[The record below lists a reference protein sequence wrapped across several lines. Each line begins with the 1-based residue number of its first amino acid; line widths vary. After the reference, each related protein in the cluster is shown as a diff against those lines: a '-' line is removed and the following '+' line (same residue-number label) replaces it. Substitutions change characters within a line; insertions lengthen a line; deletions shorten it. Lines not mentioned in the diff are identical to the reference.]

1 MRGLFGSMMLTL
13 AAIAPA
19 VAQAP
24 PVPATPATPVARV
37 QRHAVAHPANGVT
50 VRVPASATYVGSE
63 RFTLY
68 EVADAEIHVFAE
80 ADSKRRLTRL
90 YWIQFE
96 SFLPSRPELRYNY
109 AEGNAR
115 ARLWGTTT
123 WVSGWPRRTG
133 DRMRA
138 GSDREHVMGV
148 LAGAGYTAPAE
159 MMNARLVQML
169 DDPDGTGRG
178 REELMLIY
186 SEDLEPTGTAYSEL
200 VRDDETTAAWK
211 PLEAPLVARAAAAF
225 KVERRKARKRER

>member
-1 MRGLFGSMMLTL
+1 MRGIVGAMLLTL
-13 AAIAPA
+13 AGIAPA
-19 VAQAP
+19 VARAP
-24 PVPATPATPVARV
+24 PATPATPAARV
-37 QRHAVAHPANGVT
+37 GRHAVVHPASGVT
-50 VRVPASATYVGSE
+50 VRMPPSATYVGSE

-80 ADSKRRLTRL
+80 ANSKRRLIRL

-96 SFLPSRPELRYNY
+96 SYLPSRPELRYNY

-115 ARLWGTTT
+115 ARLWGTTI
-123 WVSGWPRRTG
+123 WVGGGPRRTS
-133 DRMRA
+133 DRARA

-148 LAGAGYTAPAE
+148 LARAGYTAPPE

-169 DDPDGTGRG
+169 DDPEGTGRG

-186 SEDLEPTGTAYSEL
+186 SEDLAPTGKTYSEL

-211 PLEAPLVARAAAAF
+211 PLEAPLIARASAAF
-225 KVERRKARKRER
+225 KVERRGAGKRGR